1 MKRILIV
8 IAFLG
13 LISGMTT
20 INAQSGL
27 SLEASQLYTSFK
39 FTDSQEN
46 TLNSEYSGIF
56 TGAYGLGYRYI
67 LGNGLMVRASLG
79 IRNAGATMVYD
90 NTNYTWDLKYADFKL
105 GGGYM
110 LKKDRISPYLNVSGY
125 YGFMLSGYQTINNE
139 DFDIKKSES
148 MQTTDYGVCITPG
161 IEISFT
167 GTLSSFVE
175 LNYIMGLQ
183 NLEKDDAQK
192 STNIAYGLSVG
203 LSFYFIR

>member
-167 GTLSSFVE
+167 GALSSFVE